1 MVLWVVFAVMTGV
14 AILAVLAPLTRGRS
28 PARSGQDSDL
38 AVYKDQLREI
48 DADLARGVIDASE
61 AGAARAEVGRRLLAA
76 DRAAQEARVS
86 AAPVSRAVVTAVIV
100 LVPAISLGTYLVL
113 GSPNLPGQPLSARM
127 ERPPQEQ
134 DVEILIAKVEDHLAD
149 EPEDGRGWEV
159 LAPVYMRLGRFDDS
173 VNAYA
178 NALRL
183 LGSTAEREADF
194 GEALVTARDGVVSE
208 EARAAFARAL
218 AHDPKMPRAR
228 YFVAIAA
235 EQDGDTDMAKR
246 LWRAL
251 LLDSPSGAPWRATV
265 EQRLAALD
273 GPAMPGPSALDP
285 NALGSNSPG
294 PSSEDI
300 AAAQDMSAEDRGQM
314 IAGMVERL
322 AGRLAED
329 GKDLDGWLRLARAY
343 VVLGEPDKA
352 RDALTSARDNFPD
365 DAAAAGRIDDAAR
378 SLGLES
384 S

>member
-28 PARSGQDSDL
+28 PARSGQESDL

-61 AGAARAEVGRRLLAA
+61 AEAARAEVGRRLLAA
-76 DRAAQEARVS
+76 DRAARDARVS
-86 AAPVSRAVVTAVIV
+86 AAPVSRAAVTAVIV

-134 DVEILIAKVEDHLAD
+134 DVEILIARVEDHLAN

-159 LAPVYMRLGRFDDS
+159 LAPVYMRLGRFDES

-183 LGSTAEREADF
+183 LGSTAEREADY

-218 AHDPKMPRAR
+218 KLDPRMPRAR

-235 EQDGDTDMAKR
+235 EQDGDTDTAKR

-251 LLDSPSGAPWRATV
+251 LLDSPAGAPWRATV

-273 GPAMPGPSALDP
+273 GPNAPDPSAPGPSA
-285 NALGSNSPG
+285 
-294 PSSEDI
+294 EDI

-314 IAGMVERL
+314 VAGMVERL

-329 GKDLDGWLRLARAY
+329 GKDLEGWLRLARAY
-343 VVLGEPDKA
+343 VVLGDPDKA
-352 RDALTSARDNFPD
+352 REALASARENFPD
-365 DAAAAGRIDDAAR
+365 DAAAAGRIDDAVR
-378 SLGLES
+378 SLGLGS
-384 S
+384 T